1 MANTYKRSGLAANG
15 AIGTYG
21 NLYFVPASASASVIS
36 TIAVCNTSASAQTY
50 RIGLSSGSASDPT
63 SADHLAYG
71 ARIEANDSIF
81 ISIGAAI
88 ATGTYVRVAASSAS
102 VCFNAFVAEVS

>member
-1 MANTYKRSGLAANG
+1 MANSYKRSGIAANG
-15 AIGTYG
+15 AIGTYS

-36 TIAVCNTSASAQTY
+36 TLAVCNTTASAQTY
-50 RIGLSSGSASDPT
+50 RIGLSSGSATDPT

-71 ARIEANDSIF
+71 AAIAPNDSIF

-88 ATGTYVRVAASSAS
+88 ATGTYVRVAASSSS
-102 VCFNAFVAEVS
+102 VCFNAFVSEIT